1 MRISRQH
8 MFIEMAHSVSKR
20 ATCFRLNVGALL
32 VVRNRIVGMGY
43 NGQAPGEEHCK
54 SMCAPGACN
63 TTHAEDN
70 CLRYAL
76 DTKDMGDL
84 YCTDSPCMACAVK
97 IMDSCRINRVFYDR
111 PYRDHLPLHF
121 LEDHDIE
128 VYRVLHAGIVD
139 IDGNQVCL

>member
-8 MFIEMAHSVSKR
+8 MFMEMAHTVSKR

-63 TTHAEDN
+63 TTHAEVN
-70 CLRYAL
+70 CLHHAA
-76 DTKDMGDL
+76 DTKDLGAL
-84 YCTDSPCMACAVK
+84 YCTDSPCETCAIK
-97 IMDSCRINRVFYDR
+97 IIDSGRVSHVYYDR
-111 PYRDHLPLHF
+111 PYRDLSPLDMLNSHGI
-121 LEDHDIE
+121 H
-128 VYRVLHAGIVD
+128 VYRVLHAGV
-139 IDGNQVCL
+139 IDMNGNEICL

>member
-8 MFIEMAHSVSKR
+8 MFIEMAHTVSKR

-43 NGQAPGEEHCK
+43 NGQEPGEEHCK
-54 SMCAPGACN
+54 SMCEPGECN
-63 TTHAEDN
+63 TTHAEIN
-70 CLRYAL
+70 CLKHAHF
-76 DTKDMGDL
+76 TKEVGDL
-84 YCTDSPCMACAVK
+84 YCTDSPCQKCATYIV
-97 IMDSCRINRVFYDR
+97 DSGLVGRVFYDR

-121 LEDHDIE
+121 LEDHQVE